1 MDKVFELLNF
11 LGININTDSE
21 PLVLFISVILFLSLL
36 SVLSILNI
44 GIYLGALY
52 ITNQNWFLK
61 KISKRAF
68 LVKILSLYQ
77 KTRISFIMLE
87 LFIVIY
93 SQGSVIW
100 LCWYFLSK
108 NT

>member
-21 PLVLFISVILFLSLL
+21 PIVLFISVILFLSLL

-52 ITNQNWFLK
+52 ITNQN
-61 KISKRAF
+61 
-68 LVKILSLYQ
+68 
-77 KTRISFIMLE
+77 
-87 LFIVIY
+87 
-93 SQGSVIW
+93 
-100 LCWYFLSK
+100 
-108 NT
+108 